1 MPRRKPPPP
10 EHAVAQ
16 SLLFRLSPEIRN
28 MIYAQVLVNSDS
40 HASMFIRRSSKRRK
54 DNRLQVDIQ
63 ELQSMEIRG
72 HNLPSISTTILR
84 SCRLIHAESQPF
96 LYRAN
101 AFHFDSPH
109 TLHSFRRQTAKHPS
123 VRIQELS
130 LQLGP
135 SDNYHIRT
143 AWERYISAPSEG
155 KKKCLQNDYPHLKR
169 LTIELTGLYK
179 FHGTKHLQKLLES
192 FAQAIAGLDWV
203 HIIGLNDEAI
213 ISDLKPM
220 VCTAQ
225 PSSSDDKHASSLA
238 REIES
243 VQSHLTEFDRAVGWK
258 NVTLWQDLAHDL
270 FSRRIAWLQEQNV
283 RLLRMAEDQVE
294 HVPEGVELEKHRKRA
309 RVDSLAKEIQARI
322 SFLTQG
328 PRLGS
333 NATNLTANPRNNH
346 ALADYQMQLM
356 LLEQQNRMRQAQAG
370 AQAGAVVP
378 AQPGNNEWHI
388 QALQAELQSLDR
400 L

>member
-1 MPRRKPPPP
+1 
-10 EHAVAQ
+10 
-16 SLLFRLSPEIRN
+16 
-28 MIYAQVLVNSDS
+28 
-40 HASMFIRRSSKRRK
+40 
-54 DNRLQVDIQ
+54 
-63 ELQSMEIRG
+63 MEIRG

-258 NVTLWQDLAHDL
+258 NVTLWQGTPR
-270 FSRRIAWLQEQNV
+270 SRPPFI
-283 RLLRMAEDQVE
+283 
-294 HVPEGVELEKHRKRA
+294 
-309 RVDSLAKEIQARI
+309 
-322 SFLTQG
+322 
-328 PRLGS
+328 PRPG
-333 NATNLTANPRNNH
+333 A
-346 ALADYQMQLM
+346 
-356 LLEQQNRMRQAQAG
+356 RQAEEYSNLHG
-370 AQAGAVVP
+370 AFI
-378 AQPGNNEWHI
+378 PGHPYPVSSCLYTSFYCYPNESSFS
-388 QALQAELQSLDR
+388 SLHCFI
-400 L
+400 